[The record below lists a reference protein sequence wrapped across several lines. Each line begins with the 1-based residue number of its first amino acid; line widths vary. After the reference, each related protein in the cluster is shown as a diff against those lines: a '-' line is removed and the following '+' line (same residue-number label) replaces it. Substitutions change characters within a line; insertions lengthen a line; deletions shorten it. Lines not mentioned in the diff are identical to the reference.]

1 MRISDWS
8 SDVCSS
14 DLSDMSALQKSV
26 CFNLWHEDIA
36 MDLGSVDTALL
47 SALNGKNDFH
57 QIAALSRKL
66 RAAKT
71 QASERPLPTD
81 TPKGDIHRRLIW
93 LIDSLR
99 RDRKRTRLNSRH

>member
-57 QIAALSRKL
+57 QIARSEAHTSELQSLMRNSHAVFCLINNEKYNKQNSQDRGTSRMPS
-66 RAAKT
+66 T
-71 QASERPLPTD
+71 S
-81 TPKGDIHRRLIW
+81 
-93 LIDSLR
+93 
-99 RDRKRTRLNSRH
+99 